1 MCGICG
7 IFSFKH
13 KVAPTVVQK
22 MNQLLRHRGPDDE
35 GYLIADTKAGIFSP
49 RTGDETIPALRN
61 RLESVSKM
69 NGFAPNLVFGH
80 RRLSIIDL
88 SEKGHQ
94 PMTRDGNWIV
104 YNGEIYNYIE
114 LRRELTTFG
123 HSFETGSDTE
133 VILTAYQE
141 WGFDCLHRFNGMWAF
156 AIWDNQ
162 RKQLFCSRD
171 RFGIKPFYF
180 HLSKKHFV
188 FASEIKAILASSLSK
203 VEPNDR
209 AIYEFLT
216 YGLVDHLKETFF
228 RDIYR
233 LVPGEYLLINNS
245 GVSIFY
251 SWWKLNG
258 REVPSDTREAFRQ
271 LFKDSIR
278 LRLRSDVPVGSC
290 LSGGLD
296 SSYVVSQMAELGDT
310 VNTFSAV
317 YGKGLHGDESEFID
331 EVVQKVGATKHTVI
345 PGPIELKRELQDL
358 IYHQE
363 EPFGSTSIF
372 AQWKVM
378 ELARS
383 REVTVL
389 LDGQGADEQLGGYNK
404 YFGIFFG
411 ILFKRFKWIKL
422 ANSLI
427 DYLRLHKKRN
437 IFAHTIYYTLP
448 QKLRK
453 IARNRLVPLK
463 TEFRKKYTHCHPDDY
478 PDNFNEVL
486 KYFIVNSLPQL
497 LRYEDKNSMAFSR
510 ETRLPFLDYRL
521 VELIYSLPVDDKI
534 DRAVTKIIMRKAM
547 KGIVSERIRNRH
559 DKVGFETP
567 ELEWFR
573 RELKPYIMSIL
584 NSDRF
589 STRPY
594 WDSEK
599 IKAVYESLMQ
609 GRSNSNMIWRFISV
623 ELWLR
628 SFID

>member
-1 MCGICG
+1 
-7 IFSFKH
+7 
-13 KVAPTVVQK
+13 